1 MLRSMYSGIGGMK
14 NFQTKLDV
22 IGNNI
27 ANVNTYGFKKGRVTF
42 KDIASQTMS
51 GASSAQN
58 NRGGTNAKQI
68 GLGSALA
75 TIDTI
80 MTNSSLQTTG
90 RLLDLGV
97 DGDGFFVVKN
107 GNQQYYTRAGNFDI
121 DSVGNLVNSDG
132 LKVQGYAMDPV
143 TGLPNTSKLTSL
155 SIDKNATILPQ
166 ATSTIKFAGN
176 LDSNAAVGDKVVLD
190 ISIRDS
196 LGNEVPIKLQY
207 VNAGPNSWQLNMFKG
222 TDDLSAV
229 PSPTPFATGSID
241 FRPSDGTP
249 ILDDGATPPNPIYP
263 FPADVTVPAFGSANP
278 TVLKFQDLNF
288 ALLNQTGAAS
298 SVSVKDKD
306 GYPGGSLTSFTF
318 GQSGEI
324 TGVFSNGQVKNM
336 GQIALATF
344 SNPGGLL
351 KTGGNTF
358 QESNN
363 SGIPNVATPGNSR
376 GVVQAGTLEMS
387 NVDLSEE
394 FTDMIVAQRGFQAN
408 SRIITTSD
416 QILEELVNLK
426 R

>member
-68 GLGSALA
+68 GLGSAVA
-75 TIDTI
+75 SIDTI

-107 GNQQYYTRAGNFDI
+107 GNQQYYSRAGNFDI
-121 DSVGNLVNSDG
+121 DSIGNLVNSDG
-132 LKVQGYAMDPV
+132 MKVQGY
-143 TGLPNTSKLTSL
+143 GLNAAGKIDKSTMINLT
-155 SIDKNATILPQ
+155 IDKNATILPQ
-166 ATSTIKFAGN
+166 QTSNIKFGGN
-176 LDSNAAVGDKVVLD
+176 LSSLVDHTTAIVADKQVKLD
-190 ISIRDS
+190 TTIRDS
-196 LGNEVPIKLQY
+196 QGKELA
-207 VNAGPNSWQLNMFKG
+207 VNITYQK
-222 TDDLSAV
+222 SAV
-229 PSPTPFATGSID
+229 NTWQASLSYKDST
-241 FRPSDGTP
+241 
-249 ILDDGATPPNPIYP
+249 GATQTVNNFANLVFKNDGSLDSALTTVSNVTITPGGGVNPIT
-263 FPADVTVPAFGSANP
+263 FSNINKQLDFSALTQTSEASSTSVKEKDGSA
-278 TVLKFQDLNF
+278 
-288 ALLNQTGAAS
+288 S
-298 SVSVKDKD
+298 
-306 GYPGGSLTSFTF
+306 GSLTSFTF

-324 TGVFSNGQVKNM
+324 TGVFSNGQVKSL

-363 SGIPNVATPGNSR
+363 SGIPNIDVPGNSR

>member
-75 TIDTI
+75 SIDTI

-143 TGLPNTSKLTSL
+143 TGLPNTSKLVSL

-166 ATSTIKFAGN
+166 ATTYINLAGN
-176 LDSNAAVGDKVVLD
+176 LDSNGTTAVAGPPAVPATTVKLD
-190 ISIRDS
+190 LSIRDS
-196 LGNEVPIKLQY
+196 LGNEIPL
-207 VNAGPNSWQLNMFKG
+207 NATFTK
-222 TDDLSAV
+222 TSALGVV
-229 PSPTPFATGSID
+229 PSTWSVAVTDTKTPASTLATSNL
-241 FRPSDGTP
+241 SYGTNGQ
-249 ILDDGATPPNPIYP
+249 LTATPVVTPVAYNPGNGAQTINL
-263 FPADVTVPAFGSANP
+263 SNI
-278 TVLKFQDLNF
+278 NF
-288 ALLNQTGAAS
+288 SGINQTGAAS

>member
-1 MLRSMYSGIGGMK
+1 MLRSMYSGIGGMR

-68 GLGSALA
+68 GLGAAVAS
-75 TIDTI
+75 IDTI

-107 GNQQYYTRAGNFDI
+107 GNQQYYSRAGNFDI

-132 LKVQGYAMDPV
+132 LKVQGYAMNPT
-143 TGLPNTSKLTSL
+143 TGLPNTSKLVDLT
-155 SIDKNATILPQ
+155 IDKNATILPQ
-166 ATSTIKFAGN
+166 ATTFAKYAGN
-176 LDSNAAVGDKVVLD
+176 LDSNAANGTSYSMDMTV
-190 ISIRDS
+190 RNS
-196 LGNEVPIKLQY
+196 LGNEIPITVVFTKQNATDWNVDLNTTAAGYTVTDAAPLFTVRFDATGKAVP
-207 VNAGPNSWQLNMFKG
+207 VGNAGNYTITSPAPASPITLNNAA
-222 TDDLSAV
+222 L
-229 PSPTPFATGSID
+229 D
-241 FRPSDGTP
+241 FSGLT
-249 ILDDGATPPNPIYP
+249 
-263 FPADVTVPAFGSANP
+263 
-278 TVLKFQDLNF
+278 
-288 ALLNQTGAAS
+288 QTAAAS
-298 SVSVKDKD
+298 SVSVKEKD
-306 GYPGGSLTSFTF
+306 GSAGGSLTSFTF

-324 TGVFSNGQVKNM
+324 TGVFSNGQVKTL

-363 SGIPNVATPGNSR
+363 SGIPNVSTPGNSR

>member
-42 KDIASQTMS
+42 KDIASQTIS
-51 GASSAQN
+51 GASSAQA

-75 TIDTI
+75 SVDTI
-80 MTNSSLQTTG
+80 MTNSSMQTTG
-90 RLLDLGV
+90 RALDLAV

-107 GNQQYYTRAGNFDI
+107 GSQQYYTRAGNFDI

-132 LKVQGYAMDPV
+132 FKVQGYAMDPV
-143 TGLPNTSKLTSL
+143 TGLPNTSKLVNL

-166 ATSTIKFAGN
+166 ATSYLNLAGN
-176 LDSNAAVGDKVVLD
+176 LDSNGKPAVAGPPAIPATTASLD
-190 ISIRDS
+190 MNIRDS
-196 LGNEVPIKLQY
+196 LGNEIPLVATFT
-207 VNAGPNSWQLNMFKG
+207 NTGTNSWSVTIKDTKTPATTLATTNLAYGTNGQLSG
-222 TDDLSAV
+222 TPVITATPYTPPGAQPITLSK
-229 PSPTPFATGSID
+229 ID
-241 FRPSDGTP
+241 FSGIT
-249 ILDDGATPPNPIYP
+249 
-263 FPADVTVPAFGSANP
+263 
-278 TVLKFQDLNF
+278 
-288 ALLNQTGAAS
+288 QTAAAS
-298 SVSVKDKD
+298 SVSVKEKD
-306 GYPGGSLTSFTF
+306 GSAGGSLTSFTI
-318 GQSGEI
+318 GSSGEI
-324 TGVFSNGQVKNM
+324 SGVFSNGQVKNL
-336 GQIALATF
+336 GQVALATF
-344 SNPGGLL
+344 SNPGGLI
-351 KTGGNTF
+351 KAGGNTF

-363 SGIPNVATPGNSR
+363 SGIPNVSTPGNSR
-376 GVVQAGTLEMS
+376 GVVNAGSLEMS

>member
-68 GLGSALA
+68 GLGSAVSS
-75 TIDTI
+75 IDTI

-90 RLLDLGV
+90 RLLDVGIE
-97 DGDGFFVVKN
+97 GDGFFVVKN
-107 GNQQYYTRAGNFDI
+107 GNQQFYTRAGNFDI
-121 DSVGNLVNSDG
+121 DSVGNLINSDG

-143 TGLPNTSKLTSL
+143 TGKPNTSKLMNLT
-155 SIDKNATILPQ
+155 IDKNATVAPS
-166 ATSTIKFAGN
+166 ATTTVKFDGN
-176 LDSNAAVGDKVVLD
+176 LSSNAAVGDKVSMDLAV
-190 ISIRDS
+190 RDS
-196 LGNEVPIKLQY
+196 LGNEVP
-207 VNAGPNSWQLNMFKG
+207 LNVVYTKTASNTWSVAVQNVVTAPTVPTTYGSG
-222 TDDLSAV
+222 TLSFN
-229 PSPTPFATGSID
+229 PDGSLIVD
-241 FRPSDGTP
+241 T
-249 ILDDGATPPNPIYP
+249 TPPITYP
-263 FPADVTVPAFGSANP
+263 FGANVTIPS
-278 TVLKFQDLNF
+278 TV
-288 ALLNQTGAAS
+288 GAAS
-298 SVSVKDKD
+298 IVLTPDKLVFDKLTQTAEASSASVKEKD
-306 GYPGGSLTSFTF
+306 GSAGGTLTSFTF

-324 TGVFSNGQVKNM
+324 TGVFSNGQVKAL

-363 SGIPNVATPGNSR
+363 SGIPNVSTPGNSR
-376 GVVQAGTLEMS
+376 GTLSAGALEMS

>member
-68 GLGSALA
+68 GLGSAVA
-75 TIDTI
+75 SIDTI

-90 RLLDLGV
+90 RLLDLGI

-107 GNQQYYTRAGNFDI
+107 GEQQYFSRAGNFDI

-132 LKVQGYAMDPV
+132 LKVQGYAMDP
-143 TGLPNTSKLTSL
+143 TSGKPNTSKLINL

-166 ATSTIKFAGN
+166 ATTYIDLAGN
-176 LDSNAAVGDKVVLD
+176 LDSNGTNVAPATTAKLD
-190 ISIRDS
+190 LSIRDS
-196 LGNEVPIKLQY
+196 LGNEIPLTATFTKTS
-207 VNAGPNSWQLNMFKG
+207 VNG
-222 TDDLSAV
+222 AV
-229 PSPTPFATGSID
+229 PATWSVAVADTKTPSTTLATSSLSFGSNGKLTGTPVVTPVAYNPGNGAQSISLSNID
-241 FRPSDGTP
+241 FSG
-249 ILDDGATPPNPIYP
+249 I
-263 FPADVTVPAFGSANP
+263 
-278 TVLKFQDLNF
+278 
-288 ALLNQTGAAS
+288 NQTGAAS

-324 TGVFSNGQVKNM
+324 TGVFSNGQVKTL

-363 SGIPNVATPGNSR
+363 SGIPNVSTPGNSR

>member
-1 MLRSMYSGIGGMK
+1 MLRSMYSGIGGMR

-68 GLGSALA
+68 GLGSAVA

-90 RLLDLGV
+90 RLLDLGI

-107 GNQQYYTRAGNFDI
+107 GNQQYYSRAGNFDI

-132 LKVQGYAMDPV
+132 LKVQGYAMDPT
-143 TGLPNTSKLTSL
+143 TGKPNTSKLINLT
-155 SIDKNATILPQ
+155 IDKNATVAPSP
-166 ATSTIKFAGN
+166 TTTIKFDGN
-176 LDSNAAVGDKVVLD
+176 LSSNAAVGDKVSMDLAV
-190 ISIRDS
+190 RDS
-196 LGNEVPIKLQY
+196 LGNEVPLNVVYTKT
-207 VNAGPNSWQLNMFKG
+207 GSNSWSVAVQNVV
-222 TDDLSAV
+222 TPPAV
-229 PSPTPFATGSID
+229 PTTYGTGTLN
-241 FRPSDGTP
+241 FNADGSLIVDT
-249 ILDDGATPPNPIYP
+249 TPPITYP
-263 FPADVTVPAFGSANP
+263 FGANVTIPSSV
-278 TVLKFQDLNF
+278 
-288 ALLNQTGAAS
+288 GAAS
-298 SVSVKDKD
+298 IVLTPDKLNFEKLSQTAEASSTSVKEKD
-306 GYPGGSLTSFTF
+306 GSAGGSLTSFTF

-324 TGVFSNGQVKNM
+324 TGVFSNGQVKTL

-363 SGIPNVATPGNSR
+363 SGIPNVSTPGNSR

>member
-68 GLGSALA
+68 GLGAAVAS
-75 TIDTI
+75 IDTI

-107 GNQQYYTRAGNFDI
+107 GNQQYYSRAGNFDI

-132 LKVQGYAMDPV
+132 MKVQGY
-143 TGLPNTSKLTSL
+143 GLNAAGKIDKSTMINLT
-155 SIDKNATILPQ
+155 IDKNATILPQ
-166 ATSTIKFAGN
+166 QTSYIKFGGN
-176 LDSNAAVGDKVVLD
+176 LSSLVDHTTAIVADKQVKLD
-190 ISIRDS
+190 TTIRDS
-196 LGNEVPIKLQY
+196 QGKELA
-207 VNAGPNSWQLNMFKG
+207 VNITYQKSGVNTWQAS
-222 TDDLSAV
+222 LSYKDSA
-229 PSPTPFATGSID
+229 
-241 FRPSDGTP
+241 
-249 ILDDGATPPNPIYP
+249 GATQTVNNFANLVFKNDGSLDNALTTVNNVTITPGGGVNPIT
-263 FPADVTVPAFGSANP
+263 FSNTNKQLDFTALTQTSEASSTSVKEKDGSA
-278 TVLKFQDLNF
+278 
-288 ALLNQTGAAS
+288 S
-298 SVSVKDKD
+298 
-306 GYPGGSLTSFTF
+306 GSLTSFTF

-324 TGVFSNGQVKNM
+324 TGVFSNGQVKSL

-363 SGIPNVATPGNSR
+363 SGIPNIDVPGNSR

>member
-1 MLRSMYSGIGGMK
+1 MLRSMYSGIGGMR

-68 GLGSALA
+68 GLGSALGS
-75 TIDTI
+75 IDTI

-132 LKVQGYAMDPV
+132 LKVQGYAMDPK
-143 TGLPNTSKLTSL
+143 TGLPNTSKLVDL

-166 ATSTIKFAGN
+166 ATTYAKIAGN
-176 LDSNAAVGDKVVLD
+176 LDSNGIIDNPAAVPPVVGSTASVD

-196 LGNEVPIKLQY
+196 LGNEVPLTLKMTKTGANKWDAKF
-207 VNAGPNSWQLNMFKG
+207 VDKNG
-222 TDDLSAV
+222 TAISAV
-229 PSPTPFATGSID
+229 GTLNFK
-241 FRPSDGTP
+241 SDGT
-249 ILDDGATPPNPIYP
+249 LDTTTSTMPSITAFNPGTGANTITI
-263 FPADVTVPAFGSANP
+263 PANKLDFT
-278 TVLKFQDLNF
+278 
-288 ALLNQTGAAS
+288 ALTQTGAAS

-306 GYPGGSLTSFTF
+306 GSAGGSLTSFTF

-324 TGVFSNGQVKNM
+324 TGVFSNGQVKTL

-351 KTGGNTF
+351 KAGGNTF

-363 SGIPNVATPGNSR
+363 SGIPNVSTPGNSR

>member
-1 MLRSMYSGIGGMK
+1 MLRSMYSGIGGMR

-68 GLGSALA
+68 GLGAAVAS
-75 TIDTI
+75 IDTI

-107 GNQQYYTRAGNFDI
+107 GNQQYYSRAGNFDI

-132 LKVQGYAMDPV
+132 LKVQGYAMNPT
-143 TGLPNTSKLTSL
+143 TGLPNTSKLVDL

-166 ATSTIKFAGN
+166 ATTFAKYAGN
-176 LDSNAAVGDKVVLD
+176 LDSNAANGTSYSMDMTV
-190 ISIRDS
+190 RNS
-196 LGNEVPIKLQY
+196 LGNEIPITVVFTKQNATDWNVDLNTTAAGYAVTDAAPLFTVRFDATGKAVP
-207 VNAGPNSWQLNMFKG
+207 VGNAGNYTITSPAPASSITLNNAA
-222 TDDLSAV
+222 L
-229 PSPTPFATGSID
+229 D
-241 FRPSDGTP
+241 FSGLT
-249 ILDDGATPPNPIYP
+249 
-263 FPADVTVPAFGSANP
+263 
-278 TVLKFQDLNF
+278 
-288 ALLNQTGAAS
+288 QTAAAS
-298 SVSVKDKD
+298 SVSVKEKD
-306 GYPGGSLTSFTF
+306 GSAGGSLTSFTF

-324 TGVFSNGQVKNM
+324 TGVFSNGQVKTL

-351 KTGGNTF
+351 KAGGNTF

-363 SGIPNVATPGNSR
+363 SGIPNVSTPGNSR

>member
-68 GLGSALA
+68 GLGSAVA
-75 TIDTI
+75 SIDTI

-90 RLLDLGV
+90 RLLDLGI

-107 GNQQYYTRAGNFDI
+107 GEQQYFSRAGNFDI

-132 LKVQGYAMDPV
+132 LKVQGYAMDPT
-143 TGLPNTSKLTSL
+143 TGKPNTSKLINL

-166 ATSTIKFAGN
+166 ATTYAKYAGN
-176 LDSNAAVGDKVVLD
+176 LDSNAANGTTYSMDMSV
-190 ISIRDS
+190 RNS
-196 LGNEVPIKLQY
+196 LGNEIPVTVVFTKTNATDWNVDLNTTAAGYSVTDAAPLFTVRFDATGKAVP
-207 VNAGPNSWQLNMFKG
+207 VGNAGNYTITSPAPASNITLNNAA
-222 TDDLSAV
+222 L
-229 PSPTPFATGSID
+229 D
-241 FRPSDGTP
+241 FSGLT
-249 ILDDGATPPNPIYP
+249 
-263 FPADVTVPAFGSANP
+263 
-278 TVLKFQDLNF
+278 
-288 ALLNQTGAAS
+288 QTAAAS

-306 GYPGGSLTSFTF
+306 GSTGGSLTSFTF

-324 TGVFSNGQVKNM
+324 TGVFSNGQVKTL

-363 SGIPNVATPGNSR
+363 SGIPNVSTPGNSR

>member
-1 MLRSMYSGIGGMK
+1 MLRSMYSGIGGMR

-68 GLGSALA
+68 GLGSALGS
-75 TIDTI
+75 IDTI

-107 GNQQYYTRAGNFDI
+107 GSQQYYTRAGNFDI

-143 TGLPNTSKLTSL
+143 TGKPNTSKLIDLT
-155 SIDKNATILPQ
+155 IDKNATILPQ
-166 ATSTIKFAGN
+166 ATTYAKFAGN
-176 LDSNAAVGDKVVLD
+176 LDSNAASGTVYSMDMTV
-190 ISIRDS
+190 RDS
-196 LGNEVPIKLQY
+196 LGNEVPLTLQMTKS
-207 VNAGPNSWQLNMFKG
+207 AAPNTWTATFLDKNGTSVSGGGGTLTFKPDGTLNTGASTIPNININPNTGANTISIPATKI
-222 TDDLSAV
+222 DLSGV
-229 PSPTPFATGSID
+229 
-241 FRPSDGTP
+241 
-249 ILDDGATPPNPIYP
+249 
-263 FPADVTVPAFGSANP
+263 
-278 TVLKFQDLNF
+278 
-288 ALLNQTGAAS
+288 NQTGAAS

-306 GYPGGSLTSFTF
+306 GSAGGTLTSFTF

-324 TGVFSNGQVKNM
+324 TGVFSNGQVKTL
-336 GQIALATF
+336 GQLALATF

-351 KTGGNTF
+351 KAGGNTF

-363 SGIPNVATPGNSR
+363 SGIPNVSTPGNSR